1 MSCTFHFR
9 PEISFDE
16 IKEFGFHYE
25 YDTEGDYDLIISKRN
40 PSYGFDRD
48 QTTEEFNYL
57 HALMG
62 PNGGFVG
69 FKRYGSNDSGEL
81 IEYLTEELGVQLIS
95 EHDFD
100 LTYFIDA
107 VTGYFKLQEMV
118 ETDEFEEFY
127 YLLYSV
133 VDIDDFI
140 DFAYHDFEAL
150 SDWVPRNLTTIES
163 FLKECGISVSPNE
176 FDDIQKNDN

>member
-1 MSCTFHFR
+1 MSCTFYFR

-16 IKEFGFHYE
+16 IKEFGYHYE
-25 YDTEGDYDLIISKRN
+25 YDSEGDYDLIISKKN

-48 QTTEEFNYL
+48 QNIEEFNYL

-69 FKRYGSNDSGEL
+69 WKRYGGNDSLEL

-95 EHDFD
+95 EHEFE

-107 VTGYFKLQEMV
+107 VTDYFKLEEMV
-118 ETDEFEEFY
+118 GTVEFDEFHC
-127 YLLYSV
+127 LLYSV

-150 SDWVPRNLTTIES
+150 FDWVPRNLTTIEE
-163 FLKECGISVSPNE
+163 LLIKCGITVCKTDNE
-176 FDDIQKNDN
+176 VREKNE

>member
-1 MSCTFHFR
+1 MSCTFYLR
-9 PEISFDE
+9 TEISFDA

-25 YDTEGDYDLIISKRN
+25 YDINRDSHLIISKRN
-40 PSYGFDRD
+40 PSFGFYRD
-48 QTTEEFNYL
+48 QNTEEFNYL

-107 VTGYFKLQEMV
+107 ITDYFKLQEMV

-140 DFAYHDFEAL
+140 DFTYQDFEAL
-150 SDWVPRNLTTIES
+150 SDWVPRNITTIEEL
-163 FLKECGISVSPNE
+163 LKNCGIKLCTTDNE
-176 FDDIQKNDN
+176 VKEKKD

>member
-1 MSCTFHFR
+1 MSCTFYVR

-16 IKEFGFHYE
+16 IKEFGYHYE
-25 YDTEGDYDLIISKRN
+25 YDSEGDYDLIISKRN
-40 PSYGFDRD
+40 PSYASFWV
-48 QTTEEFNYL
+48 QSTEEFNYL

-69 FKRYGSNDSGEL
+69 FKRYLGNDSDEL

-95 EHDFD
+95 EHEFE

-107 VTGYFKLQEMV
+107 VTDYFKLEEMV
-118 ETDEFEEFY
+118 GTVEFDEFY
-127 YLLYSV
+127 CLLYSV

-150 SDWVPRNLTTIES
+150 LDWVPRNLTTIES
-163 FLKECGISVSPNE
+163 LLKECGISVSPNE
-176 FDDIQKNDN
+176 IDNPEKK